1 MQHKL
6 RGEPW
11 MSGAAAGVERRL
23 AWRAGPDYPPDFS
36 LITPQGEGRRSSR
49 MIRGMGGIFH
59 LFTLAGVPVS
69 ATPWFAIL
77 LFMFAR
83 GSAHPIAL
91 TVGICIGLFV
101 HEMGHAL
108 VARYLR
114 RSPSIVLHGFGG
126 LTHHEPTARAVE
138 EATLTAMGPAAGLLF
153 ALVIGGG
160 LLALLYGHGARY
172 VPFLASRAA
181 VGAVSAFLWPSIA
194 WNLFNLVPVWPL
206 DGGHLF
212 RLGATRVLGARRG
225 DVVTHVL
232 SLLLLA
238 VYLAFV
244 IRSSS
249 GYWLILP
256 ALIAWQNVQALR
268 GEISSGTVYSPVQSG
283 GPDLVKQARKALD
296 EGRDRDAVRLAQQT
310 RAGAKLSA
318 PVLDEVWAILGVGNT
333 RLAEHEEAL
342 SYLRR
347 ARPSAEV
354 REATEA
360 CLAELGQG
368 DELEQIRARWAAGVR
383 GRYMGRVL
391 VGTLAFIGTAI
402 ALLLL
407 TPLRLFM

>member
-1 MQHKL
+1 
-6 RGEPW
+6 
-11 MSGAAAGVERRL
+11 
-23 AWRAGPDYPPDFS
+23 
-36 LITPQGEGRRSSR
+36 
-49 MIRGMGGIFH
+49 MICDMGGVFH

-69 ATPWFAIL
+69 ATPWFAVL

-91 TVGICIGLFV
+91 SVGICVGVLV

-114 RSPSIVLHGFGG
+114 RNPSIVLHGFGG
-126 LTHHEPTARAVE
+126 LTHHEQTARAVE

-153 ALVIGGG
+153 ALVLGGG
-160 LLALLYGHGARY
+160 LLALLYGY
-172 VPFLASRAA
+172 VPIPPTRGVVNALA
-181 VGAVSAFLWPSIA
+181 AFLWPSIA

-238 VYLAFV
+238 VYLSFV

-268 GEISSGTVYSPVQSG
+268 GEISSGAVYSAVPSA
-283 GPDLVKQARKALD
+283 GPELVRQARKALD
-296 EGRDRDAVRLAQQT
+296 EGRDREAVRLAQQA
-310 RAGAKLSA
+310 RSGAKLSA

-333 RLAEHEEAL
+333 RLEEHEEAL

-360 CLAELGQG
+360 CLAALGRD
-368 DELEQIRARWAAGVR
+368 DELEQIRARWETGVR

-407 TPLRLFM
+407 TPLNVFF